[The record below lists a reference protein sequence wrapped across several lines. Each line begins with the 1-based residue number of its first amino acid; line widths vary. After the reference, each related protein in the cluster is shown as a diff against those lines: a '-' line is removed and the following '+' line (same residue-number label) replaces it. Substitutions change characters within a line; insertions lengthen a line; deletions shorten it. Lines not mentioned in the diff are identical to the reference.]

1 MSADNTFAIAYKYH
15 ALGRCVIPSG
25 GGAGG
30 KSALVRWKEY
40 QTTVPTDEDIERWN
54 SELKLEIWAMLTGK
68 VSGVFVV
75 DADMKATDDDIPDY
89 PTNCCQCGC
98 GERWLRQVGS
108 WGPAEWLCSR
118 CYPESAKVN

>member
-40 QTTVPTDEDIERWN
+40 QTTAPTDEDIERWN
-54 SELKLEIWAMLTGK
+54 SELKLEIWALVTTGGFMGTCRVAVLQLLPGVGQGELTQYEEG
-68 VSGVFVV
+68 
-75 DADMKATDDDIPDY
+75 
-89 PTNCCQCGC
+89 
-98 GERWLRQVGS
+98 
-108 WGPAEWLCSR
+108 
-118 CYPESAKVN
+118 